1 MDLNLEIQKSNISN
15 EKDSFFAV
23 DQRFSENGKK
33 EIFVY
38 KKLQRTA
45 QPGNFFTRTGYGY
58 LYKVDSNL
66 KAIDS
71 SALDFFTPTNNK
83 DSAFDVI
90 WVLPNPLADT
100 LLTFFGVSNQNS
112 SSYYYYAA
120 NVNSKGQLVDSL
132 VISNFPNLSCSL
144 NYTNTDLFV
153 SNFDTLVFTTKFNQ
167 NLKEP
172 STNIGKVSSKQV
184 LNLIPFPNPANSKI
198 CFNDELNIRQ
208 ASLFSIQGDF
218 ISHLNQENN
227 CYKTPANC
235 SIGMYLLKV
244 SLENGEIYFFKI
256 QLQFE

>member
-1 MDLNLEIQKSNISN
+1 M
-15 EKDSFFAV
+15 
-23 DQRFSENGKK
+23 
-33 EIFVY
+33 
-38 KKLQRTA
+38 
-45 QPGNFFTRTGYGY
+45 
-58 LYKVDSNL
+58 
-66 KAIDS
+66 
-71 SALDFFTPTNNK
+71 
-83 DSAFDVI
+83 
-90 WVLPNPLADT
+90 
-100 LLTFFGVSNQNS
+100 
-112 SSYYYYAA
+112 
-120 NVNSKGQLVDSL
+120 
-132 VISNFPNLSCSL
+132 SCSL

-227 CYKTPANC
+227 CYNTPANC